1 MRQKRITSYFT
12 KYLPISV
19 IFNCRCDMEMKSDV
33 GEKLVQLLDN
43 SLCTPCGRTLSQTL
57 ARRIL
62 CLNENDTEK
71 IMAENIAINLIWFS
85 EIIYE
90 ILLTSNPQ
98 VYGKS
103 SKHEFQERIGG
114 IVAAAHEPPMSR
126 QKPASHQICSPVNIS
141 KS

>member
-1 MRQKRITSYFT
+1 
-12 KYLPISV
+12 
-19 IFNCRCDMEMKSDV
+19 
-33 GEKLVQLLDN
+33 
-43 SLCTPCGRTLSQTL
+43 
-57 ARRIL
+57 
-62 CLNENDTEK
+62 
-71 IMAENIAINLIWFS
+71 MAENIAINLVWFS

-141 KS
+141 KSEEIKRFNQRDKFKVLLTLI